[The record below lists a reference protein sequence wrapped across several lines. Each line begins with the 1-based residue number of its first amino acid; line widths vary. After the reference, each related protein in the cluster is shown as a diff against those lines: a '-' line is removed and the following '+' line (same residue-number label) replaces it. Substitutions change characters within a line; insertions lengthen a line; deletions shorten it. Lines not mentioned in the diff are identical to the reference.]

1 MAWFQIKVSGK
12 YSDRDV
18 QEGTGNWDLEFWIK
32 VALETYMWDLPVPCT
47 EMAAKPSEWMPA
59 AGERAGEL
67 NTVTVRNPECCL
79 PSCLT
84 GSLVPMHFGLYVPFY
99 IPPRRLPSLPL
110 LLHPLLKPPPPAAP
124 SKYVTLSRG
133 LSQAPS
139 LSSSFPSWLDL
150 FLL

>member
-110 LLHPLLKPPPPAAP
+110 LLHPLLKPPPRRPIQICYP
-124 SKYVTLSRG
+124 FKG
-133 LSQAPS
+133 LI
-139 LSSSFPSWLDL
+139 SSSFS
-150 FLL
+150 FLKFSQLA